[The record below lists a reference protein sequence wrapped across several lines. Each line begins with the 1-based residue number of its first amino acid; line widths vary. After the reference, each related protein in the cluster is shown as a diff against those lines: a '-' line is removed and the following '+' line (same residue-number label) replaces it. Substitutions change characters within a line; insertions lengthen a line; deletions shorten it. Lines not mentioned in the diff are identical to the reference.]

1 MGRATLVLALVG
13 LVALAGCAGDPGSGA
28 GGVETPTAEEA
39 ETVTETPTA
48 TTGTGT
54 DTVPNGTLEI
64 HHIDVGQAD
73 ATLLIAPSGETMLID
88 SGDWRRDGQGVI
100 DYLEAHGVD
109 RVDHLVATHAHAD
122 HIGGHAAVIEH
133 FETEGNGVGAAY
145 DSGVAATSQT
155 YANYLD
161 AVDAHDV
168 TLFEVQA
175 GDALP
180 FGGDT
185 VTATV
190 LNPPGGG
197 GGSDLHDNSVALAI
211 DFGEVRYLTTGD
223 AESDV
228 ERRLVAN
235 GSRKL
240 DADIYQAG
248 HHGSSTSSSEA
259 FLGAVSPS
267 IAILSSGFDS
277 QYGHPSDETL
287 RRLADHGIDSYW
299 TGVHGDVVVT
309 TDGTNVSVESDSDAP
324 TDPLELLELKPTHE
338 NATLDGIPH
347 GLLSPIPRY
356 G

>member
-1 MGRATLVLALVG
+1 MARAVLVLALVG
-13 LVALAGCAGDPGSGA
+13 LVALAGCVGGPGSGTDGA
-28 GGVETPTAEEA
+28 ETTTSDEA
-39 ETVTETPTA
+39 ERPTA
-48 TTGTGT
+48 TPLENGGEAPT
-54 DTVPNGTLEI
+54 NGTLEL

-73 ATLLIAPSGETMLID
+73 ATLVIGPSGETMLID
-88 SGDWRRDGQGVI
+88 TGDWRQDGQGVI

-145 DSGVAATSQT
+145 DSGVASTSQT

-161 AVDAHDV
+161 AIEEYDV
-168 TLFEVQA
+168 TLFEIQE
-175 GDALP
+175 GDTLP
-180 FGGDT
+180 FGDG
-185 VTATV
+185 VGATV
-190 LNPPGGG
+190 LNPPTGG
-197 GGSDLHDNSVALAI
+197 GGSDIHDNSVALI
-211 DFGEVRYLTTGD
+211 LELGDVRYLTTGD

-228 ERRLVAN
+228 ERRLVADW
-235 GSRKL
+235 RDEL
-240 DADIYQAG
+240 DVEIYQAG

-259 FLGAVSPS
+259 FLDAATPE

-287 RRLADHGIDSYW
+287 RRFADHGITSYW

-309 TDGTNVSVESDSDAP
+309 TDGTNVSVESESAGP
-324 TDPLELLELKPTHE
+324 TDPIELLALKPTDE
-338 NATLDGIPH
+338 TATQGRIPH
-347 GLLSPIPRY
+347 GLQAPTPLY